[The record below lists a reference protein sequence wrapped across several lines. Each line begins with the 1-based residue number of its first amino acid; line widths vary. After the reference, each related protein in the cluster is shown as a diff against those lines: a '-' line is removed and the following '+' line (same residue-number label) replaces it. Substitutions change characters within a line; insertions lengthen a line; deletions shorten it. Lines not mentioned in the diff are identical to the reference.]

1 MVSPAEP
8 RTHRDTMSQATA
20 VRRPSPALA
29 LAEARDLFYQDVL
42 NRRGVTRAEADDVMA
57 VLDQLIAWN
66 PPSLVFQPSDPA
78 ADKKGAVLR
87 FGVAGGPVFWA
98 AHPWAEVGAKLVVL
112 AKPADGPEDVRAAVL
127 AGFKLLDRSGRRRPA
142 KEETV
147 PTVDFRTLRFPRSFA
162 TATALMAAALDGLA

>member
-1 MVSPAEP
+1 
-8 RTHRDTMSQATA
+8 MSQATA
-20 VRRPSPALA
+20 VRRPALA
-29 LAEARDLFYQDVL
+29 LADERERFYQDVL

-66 PPSLVFQPSDPA
+66 PSQLVFVPPDPA

-112 AKPADGPEDVRAAVL
+112 AKPADGPEDVRAVLL
-127 AGFKLLDRSGRRRPA
+127 AGFKLLDRTGRRRPA

-147 PTVDFRTLRFPRSFA
+147 PTVDFRTLRYPSHFER
-162 TATALMAAALDGLA
+162 ATALMAAALGGLG

>member
-1 MVSPAEP
+1 
-8 RTHRDTMSQATA
+8 MSQATA
-20 VRRPSPALA
+20 VRRPATAPAF
-29 LAEARDLFYQDVL
+29 AEARERFYQDVL
-42 NRRGVTRAEADDVMA
+42 NRRGVTRAEADDVMT

-66 PPSLVFQPSDPA
+66 PPRLAFVPSDPA
-78 ADKKGAVLR
+78 AEKKGAVLR

-98 AHPWAEVGAKLVVL
+98 AHSWAEVGAKLVVL
-112 AKPADGPEDVRAAVL
+112 AKPADGPEEVRAALL

-147 PTVDFRTLRFPRSFA
+147 PTVDFRTLRFQPSFE